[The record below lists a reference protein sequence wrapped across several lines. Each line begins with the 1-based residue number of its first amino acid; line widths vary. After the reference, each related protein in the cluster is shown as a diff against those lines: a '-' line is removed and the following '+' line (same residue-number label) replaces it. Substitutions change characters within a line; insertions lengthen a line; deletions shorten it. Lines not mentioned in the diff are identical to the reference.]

1 MTIDAATSNAPGR
14 PDDAE
19 LPPIIERSAA
29 KLRQEESLE
38 DAQRLLRLRW
48 RAGGWAVREAKA
60 KSPYHLEGAPELA
73 PPDEIQVSD
82 LTPDIARAALARN
95 GNLVLRGL
103 IPQAAAEDFVQ
114 RIDRTVDGFQHVVK
128 NKGSGSQSAD
138 LGYIAFRP
146 PPPDRKHV
154 ADNRKY
160 LAVEEIS
167 ALTVDSPLLFER
179 LVHYL
184 KASGI
189 VSIAEQIF
197 GERPVA
203 AIQKSA
209 MRRMPLG
216 HPAGWHQDL
225 GAVGAGTKAIALWIP
240 FSPCGRDAAG
250 FEFVRR
256 RFNGPVPQMN
266 DSLMPWVIANDMVT
280 SVQDG
285 ADVVTPEF
293 NPGDAMMFD
302 QYSLHRGASYPHMT
316 KWRWSIDTWL
326 FAPSSVPSHITP
338 MYL

>member
-1 MTIDAATSNAPGR
+1 MTIDAVTSAPGR
-14 PDDAE
+14 GNDAD
-19 LPPIIERSAA
+19 LPAIIEKSAA
-29 KLRQEESLE
+29 LLRSDESLE
-38 DAQRLLRLRW
+38 EAQRLLRLRW
-48 RAGGWAVREAKA
+48 RAGGWAVRSAQA
-60 KSPYHLEGAPELA
+60 KSGYHLEGAPDL
-73 PPDEIQVSD
+73 PPADEIQVSQ
-82 LTPDIARAALARN
+82 LTPEIARATLARN

-103 IPQAAAEDFVQ
+103 IPSDAADDFVQ
-114 RIDRTVDGFQHVVK
+114 RINGVVDGFQSTVK
-128 NKGSGSQSAD
+128 TRGLGGKSAD

-146 PPPDRKHV
+146 PPPDRKFV

-160 LAVEEIS
+160 LAIEEIS

-189 VSIAEQIF
+189 VGIAERIF

-203 AIQKSA
+203 GIQKSA
-209 MRRMPLG
+209 VRRMPLG

-250 FEFVRR
+250 FEYVRR

-266 DSLMPWVIANDMVT
+266 DSVMPWVIADDTVT

-293 NPGDAMMFD
+293 NPGDAVMFD

-326 FAPSSVPSHITP
+326 FAPSSLPPHITP